1 MSASGGANFKER
13 TVQNI
18 LLHFFR
24 EENTKVNAE
33 ALSLITELLKIF
45 VSEAVLRTIREGK
58 KDHQD
63 QISLDY
69 FEKILPQLL
78 LDF

>member
-1 MSASGGANFKER
+1 MSGGTNFKEK

-18 LLHFFR
+18 LLQFFKD
-24 EENTKVNAE
+24 EKLKINAE
-33 ALSLITELLKIF
+33 ALSLMTELLNIF
-45 VSEAVLRTIREGK
+45 VSEAVLRTIKEAK

-63 QISLDY
+63 QIPIDY

>member
-1 MSASGGANFKER
+1 MSGGANFKER

-18 LLHFFR
+18 LLQFFR
-24 EENTKVNAE
+24 DDRTKVNAE
-33 ALSLITELLKIF
+33 ALNLMTELLNIF
-45 VSEAVLRTIREGK
+45 VSEAVLRTVNEAK

-63 QISLDY
+63 QIPLDY

>member
-58 KDHQD
+58 VHAYSFNERSSRSNF
-63 QISLDY
+63 IR
-69 FEKILPQLL
+69 LL
-78 LDF
+78 